1 MKRLVSVASCLWFL
15 AGASYAMNLQKKAD
29 GFTCSSPPTSILC
42 PSLKTVNAEGLNV
55 LEALYFGLQNTS
67 LPDSTT
73 YNAGENIICV
83 THSSGPTIDLSGNV
97 GASYDGVS
105 AGLGFAVNLTIEGL
119 DNGGIYT
126 TSLDVFLRLRSSAD
140 FDNQVFAFSLKAILS
155 RTHRILL
162 LLVR

>member
-1 MKRLVSVASCLWFL
+1 MSRLVSVASCLWFL

-29 GFTCSSPPTSILC
+29 GFTCSSPPTSVLC

-97 GASYDGVS
+97 GASHGGIS
-105 AGLGFAVNLTIEGL
+105 AGFGFAVNLTIEGQ
-119 DNGGIYT
+119 DNGGIYHT
-126 TSLDVFLRLRSSAD
+126 TNLDAVLLETPLISITRCLHFL
-140 FDNQVFAFSLKAILS
+140 
-155 RTHRILL
+155 
-162 LLVR
+162 